1 MEMDLAQQAVSAA
14 LEGNWEKAIQIN
26 TKILDINP
34 QDTDA
39 LNRLARAYSEC
50 GNLVKA
56 RKCVKMVL
64 KIDPVNSIALRAWE
78 KWRCLTKGDT
88 LPLAPTNAESFIEEP
103 GKTKIADLINL
114 GDPKILAKLDAGDEV
129 KFNPHGHRVS
139 VISYEGK
146 YIGRLPDDL
155 GAKLKNL
162 IKMGNE
168 YKVIVKCNETKD
180 VKVFIKEISS
190 CKKGATGPSFTSER
204 IDYVA
209 FTSPELV
216 HNKEDISASSVEEED

>member
-26 TKILDINP
+26 TKILDTNP

-39 LNRLARAYSEC
+39 LNRLARAYSER

-56 RKCVKMVL
+56 KRYVKMVL

-78 KWRCLTKGDT
+78 KWRYLKKGDT
-88 LPLAPTNAESFIEEP
+88 IPLTPTNAESFIEEP

-114 GDPKILAKLDAGDEV
+114 GDPKILAKIDAGDEV
-129 KFNPHGHRVS
+129 RFNPHGHRVS
-139 VISYEGK
+139 IISCDGK

-168 YKVIVKCNETKD
+168 YKVIIKCNETKD

-190 CKKGATGPSFTSER
+190 CNKGVAGPSFTSER

-209 FTSPELV
+209 FTPPELV
-216 HNKEDISASSVEEED
+216 HKKDDISASMVEEED